1 VKEHHYYYCCFSSS
15 NVLILLSLLALLFL
29 LFVPS
34 ALSLLPKSYAH
45 FDHFSLYN
53 GRGDQIGSFY
63 VYEALDPDYARPGE
77 PTSIMFSIQDKEGN
91 DVANVNTMVEVY
103 SGSSGE
109 RIQVYP
115 WTKQKSGDFEIP
127 YIFPEIGSYQI
138 VLSIANGPVN
148 SSDVNEARAFLSS
161 NRDCN
166 CNRAIFNVSISEGF
180 GTIWNS
186 MMLVSLL
193 VTLALIGIVLGITFR
208 NRMKKKNK
216 EEAANG
222 TMSAKL
228 SAKEYLKY
236 TVMLVAIAGGIV
248 HLMVYS
254 MHASL
259 RLEYSIFLISAGGMQ
274 VAYGVLYT
282 FVTITNAEQLT
293 TTTKNREHAKRQYR
307 RTLSV
312 NLFGLV
318 GSCILL
324 GLYTYSVIFPP
335 PLSPTNVPDKL
346 EFAGIL
352 AKSLEA
358 FLVIGIVYLIRWEK
372 SKIKNQTIRIN

>member
-1 VKEHHYYYCCFSSS
+1 VKEHHYPYFSCR
-15 NVLILLSLLALLFL
+15 NVSILLSLLSLLLF

-34 ALSLLPKSYAH
+34 ALSLIPKSYAH

-63 VYEALDPDYARPGE
+63 VYEALDPDYAQPGE

-91 DVANVNTMVEVY
+91 DISDVNTMVEVY
-103 SGSSGE
+103 SGRSGE
-109 RIQVYP
+109 RIQAYP
-115 WTKQKSGDFEIP
+115 WTKQKSGDFEVR
-127 YIFPEIGSYQI
+127 YVFPEIGSYQI

-148 SSDVNEARAFLSS
+148 SSIVNEARTILSS

-166 CNRAIFNVSISEGF
+166 CDRAIFNVSISKGF

-186 MMLVSLL
+186 TMLISLL
-193 VTLALIGIVLGITFR
+193 VPLALMGIVLGTTFR
-208 NRMKKKNK
+208 NRMRKK
-216 EEAANG
+216 ETANDSL
-222 TMSAKL
+222 SAKL
-228 SAKEYLKY
+228 SAEEYLKY
-236 TVMLVAIAGGIV
+236 TVMLVAIAGGTV
-248 HLMVYS
+248 HLTVYS

-282 FVTITNAEQLT
+282 FVTITNAEQLS
-293 TTTKNREHAKRQYR
+293 TKNRQYTKRQYKR
-307 RTLSV
+307 SLSV

-324 GLYTYSVIFPP
+324 GLYTYTVIFPP
-335 PLSPTNVPDKL
+335 PLSPTNVPDKV

-358 FLVIGIVYLIRWEK
+358 FLVIGIVYLIRLEKKRIK
-372 SKIKNQTIRIN
+372 SKLTPTK

>member
-1 VKEHHYYYCCFSSS
+1 
-15 NVLILLSLLALLFL
+15 LLLLLLLFI
-29 LFVPS
+29 PS
-34 ALSLLPKSYAH
+34 ALSLIPKSYAH

-53 GRGDQIGSFY
+53 GGGDQIGSFY
-63 VYEALDPDYARPGE
+63 VYQALDPDYARPGE
-77 PTSIMFSIQDKEGN
+77 PTNIKFSIQDKEGN
-91 DVANVNTMVEVY
+91 DITGVNTMIEVY

-109 RIQVYP
+109 RIHVFP

-127 YIFPEIGSYQI
+127 YVFPEIGSYQI
-138 VLSIANGPVN
+138 VLSIANGPVY
-148 SSDVNEARAFLSS
+148 SSNVDEARTFLSS

-166 CNRAIFNVSISEGF
+166 CDRVIFNVSISEGF

-193 VTLALIGIVLGITFR
+193 VTLALLGIVLGITFR
-208 NRMKKKNK
+208 NRMKNKK
-216 EEAANG
+216 EETANG
-222 TMSAKL
+222 SLSAKL

-236 TVMLVAIAGGIV
+236 AVMLVAIAGGIV

-282 FVTITNAEQLT
+282 FVTITTAEQLT
-293 TTTKNREHAKRQYR
+293 TKNREYAKRQYR
-307 RTLSV
+307 RTLYV
-312 NLFGLV
+312 NIFGLV
-318 GSCILL
+318 GSCVLL

-335 PLSPTNVPDKL
+335 PLSPTNVPDKVEL
-346 EFAGIL
+346 AGVL

-372 SKIKNQTIRIN
+372 SKIKSQIIRIN

>member
-1 VKEHHYYYCCFSSS
+1 VKEQHHRYHYFSSR
-15 NVLILLSLLALLFL
+15 NVLILLSLLSLLLL

-34 ALSLLPKSYAH
+34 VLLLMPKSYAH
-45 FDHFSLYN
+45 FDHFSHYN

-91 DVANVNTMVEVY
+91 DIADVNTMLEVY

-109 RIQVYP
+109 RIQSYP

-127 YIFPEIGSYQI
+127 FVFPEIGSYQI

-148 SSDVNEARAFLSS
+148 SSNVNEERTFLSS
-161 NRDCN
+161 NRNCN
-166 CNRAIFNVSISEGF
+166 CDRAIFNVSISEGF

-186 MMLVSLL
+186 MMLVSVL
-193 VTLALIGIVLGITFR
+193 VPLALLGIVLGITFR
-208 NRMKKKNK
+208 NRMKKK
-216 EEAANG
+216 EETASG
-222 TMSAKL
+222 SLSSKT

-248 HLMVYS
+248 HIMVYS

-274 VAYGVLYT
+274 VAYGMLYT

-293 TTTKNREHAKRQYR
+293 TKNREYAKRQYR

-324 GLYTYSVIFPP
+324 GLYTYTVIFPP
-335 PLSPTNVPDKL
+335 PLSPTNVPDKV

-358 FLVIGIVYLIRWEK
+358 FLVMGIIYLIRWEK
-372 SKIKNQTIRIN
+372 SKIKNQIIRIN